1 MTRRVPVA
9 LSIAGS
15 DSGGGA
21 GVQADLNTFGAVGVF
36 ATTAITA
43 VTVQNTRGVSGFQ
56 ALDPSTV
63 AAQVRAVVDDI
74 GVDAA
79 VLPSKR
85 PGEGGDRWARM
96 GAEMFQKL
104 IASAGENPCDRVP
117 GFEG

>member
-21 GVQADLNTFGAVGVF
+21 GVQADLNTFGAAGVF
-36 ATTAITA
+36 GTTAITA

-56 ALDPSTV
+56 ALDPATV

-74 GVDAA
+74 GVDAVKTGMLASSPIVVA
-79 VLPSKR
+79 VADAIEQVDVAA
-85 PGEGGDRWARM
+85 GV
-96 GAEMFQKL
+96 
-104 IASAGENPCDRVP
+104 IAVDWSRDY
-117 GFEG
+117 